1 VFGSYVLDS
10 QPSADFRFDQAKN
23 KLVGLELGAD
33 DAPNIVFVIPGE
45 DMAGEAIRGE
55 HGGTGRQGRLMR
67 LAGWMDLD
75 SSLTVCL
82 KCPTPS
88 ICSETYSED

>member
-1 VFGSYVLDS
+1 MFGSYILDS
-10 QPSADFRFDQAKN
+10 QPSSDFRVDQAKN

-33 DAPNIVFVIPGE
+33 QSPNVVFAIPGE

-67 LAGWMDLD
+67 LAGWIDLD
-75 SSLTVCL
+75 SSLTVRL
-82 KCPTPS
+82 
-88 ICSETYSED
+88 